1 MATPAVPKA
10 AQSAPNPEI
19 AANPPEMP
27 NVYYAADS
35 APSVNYL
42 PQQKPAFDTRVIAF
56 MPGQAMNFTNRQ
68 FRKVE
73 IHSEYPLRI
82 LTGQCHQDYT
92 VQFLCEGDPADLFI
106 VDARLRPIFTTPR
119 ANQVTIIVTEF

>member
-1 MATPAVPKA
+1 MSTMPLTPRP
-10 AQSAPNPEI
+10 QSI
-19 AANPPEMP
+19 TFL
-27 NVYYAADS
+27 S
-35 APSVNYL
+35 KSL
-42 PQQKPAFDTRVIAF
+42 PLTRGSLRLS
-56 MPGQAMNFTNRQ
+56 GQAMNFTNRQ